1 MDMNSKL
8 HKENEDRVA
17 EEYLSSLSDLTCN
30 SKPLINMLTMLA
42 EENIEYASVIVRVV
56 EDHIAKVVP
65 DIKLPILYLIDSI
78 VKNVKSTYVQLFS
91 QCIVNIFCGVFET
104 VNEKVRERMYALRQ
118 TWNEVFSAQKLYTL
132 DVKVKRLDVN
142 WPITAQHSQPAIHVN
157 PNFLKTVNVNLAP
170 NQTIQALPTD
180 TSMEEILHAKTRKL
194 LELKKQKL
202 ELELEATKKRLE
214 EQEKQLGTAENVLS
228 PVDTHILAPPS
239 VMPQIMPNNMVAPNI
254 VAHHSPAIR
263 PSIYQN
269 TYRHS
274 RPNLIPG
281 SNNLPAQTY
290 PTGINNIGKPKVHP
304 VNPALINTIRH
315 RDPRLA
321 RQNQQGQQGLQQH
334 GNRGIQIQPPS
345 NYLHHNEDS
354 KNTEKTSSYR
364 KDSHKTR
371 RTSSGGSGS
380 ESKSPTRHSSSR
392 SGRTSSKS
400 SSSSSRDKDRKR
412 SDKNSS
418 SSSGSGSSSDRRK
431 DGGFSS
437 RDKRIAK
444 CDKDE
449 FDITSNSSTHKR
461 KSSSPASPPAK
472 SKEVKRDPRSRSN
485 SNKNRSPS
493 PISGLTKDTD
503 LRSNNDKRIKC
514 NAGHTEKEDIKSSNA
529 AKDLDKTSSIIT
541 NKKIDAINSKSENQ
555 VDKALKLNASE
566 NAIIKEEMEID
577 NDGEDVKK
585 RPFPTPEAEE
595 PLPKKSKS
603 TKIDALFGSEDVDL
617 RTVIPVILP
626 TQKHEP
632 VEEKVTPTLKSEDE
646 NLIHQNA
653 ENIDKTEPQIPIN
666 ATETKSSPN
675 KASTLDDVRAK
686 LAKAAKFNKSGKF
699 EKSHKELSQ
708 RLKLTELNI
717 NEDSQEANDEK
728 LRTILAQAQELFEMK
743 SVSQDQYKSLVQ
755 TVMSINEKNKLK
767 EAKRKE
773 LVNTHKSQTIED
785 DDAMVERNTAR
796 EAILKKRI
804 PKLVKNQSNNN
815 ELPLENSLGDSN
827 ASNSPLYD
835 EKTDD
840 INITK
845 SRYNKEKRSKSVKWN
860 DHDSG
865 MQMNMPPNRPW
876 LSGNVNKRHFRSLV
890 PHPPM
895 PPLPNPNLHL
905 PQMPWQMGTGMP
917 VPPFGN
923 AIPPM
928 MISKVPPP
936 PQPPVSFNIA
946 PASVQQSKK
955 PCNSIDNPQENLVRT
970 ITIDSCAKEIRI
982 YDEVAIVFMEMD
994 QPREIRFQPGQRSI
1008 SIDDETFAMHFN
1020 DDYKVVTI
1028 KGEPHRMKFGFP
1040 SRELYI
1046 DDQWY
1051 EIFFGG
1057 SIIPVPIGKNI
1068 RHLQAEGPP
1077 PKVNI
1082 GPIRRDLVIGKITMI
1097 VDAHIVIGIF
1107 IDAKLQTFNLG
1118 EKQHTIQFAD
1128 NLLTV
1133 LLDGVA
1139 ADVEFGGLPKS
1150 YELGDDKHF
1159 IRFSALPEDVEPG
1172 KIKIQNMRYVN
1183 TNPTETISVETNDSE
1198 NLVETTASPNQNQ
1211 STITP
1216 PNTTTES
1223 IEVKS
1228 EENISTTN
1236 DGVVPTNTS
1245 VPSIPTDV
1253 LSKIN
1258 IDELLQKL
1266 VSTGLLTSTTTSSS
1280 TNSTQNSTVK
1290 EELTNPDV
1298 VEEPIEVIRPIDLA
1312 KPETIKLRQSA
1323 IVATLFSG
1331 MQCSSCGVRFPPEQT
1346 IKYSQHLDWHF
1357 RQNRRERDSTRK
1369 AHSRKWYY
1377 ELNDWAQYEE
1387 IEDLEEREKNFFET
1401 QLNEIDANDDVS
1413 NQRSINSPAPSCPAG
1428 ANDVDRCCDMCHE
1441 KFEQFYN
1448 EEHEE
1453 WHLRSA
1459 IRVEDKI
1466 YHPLCYEDYKT
1477 ALNPPKVEELKEDS
1491 KITEEDDNAVD
1502 NVIKITV
1509 DEEAAKLSVTI
1520 ADDEEDDDDDVIV
1533 LPNEEP
1539 SVTEIVD
1546 DDEEYVPA
1554 NVSREEM
1561 AISTDSKSD
1570 DKFIETVESDVEI
1583 EEPNIPF
1590 TDLDT
1595 YVEKEPTECDE
1606 TSQLSFMNVKIK
1618 EEPKD
1623 EEDDDGFEDVGT
1635 VLIRP
1640 DEEISVQSSEETQTQ
1655 TIASTASPATE
1666 RRPSTESLT
1675 LTGIIEPLENT
1686 ASMDLNIS
1694 IDGNLEPDVGHNLSI
1709 SGPTPAIPL
1718 SNLVN
1723 KIKIN
1728 ITKNTVSTNSNVSV
1742 SSSIITTS
1750 SSSTSHNNS
1759 SNLNSEVNDVN
1770 KNSLS
1775 HGNISTI
1782 QTINTIPVLCGG
1794 GATISTIA
1802 SVVSSNPSKSV
1813 NESSKSSNNT
1823 ALTSN
1828 TSDNSTVLRCPQSMS
1843 PTTASQRS
1851 SPPIEETIKFDF
1863 KPELQNVTLKKTK
1876 KVECGIETS
1885 GLCSIM

>member
-529 AKDLDKTSSIIT
+529 AKDLDKSKNSLYYYTSIT
-541 NKKIDAINSKSENQ
+541 SHILSKNIKAI
-555 VDKALKLNASE
+555 
-566 NAIIKEEMEID
+566 
-577 NDGEDVKK
+577 
-585 RPFPTPEAEE
+585 FT
-595 PLPKKSKS
+595 
-603 TKIDALFGSEDVDL
+603 
-617 RTVIPVILP
+617 
-626 TQKHEP
+626 H
-632 VEEKVTPTLKSEDE
+632 
-646 NLIHQNA
+646 LIHF
-653 ENIDKTEPQIPIN
+653 IP
-666 ATETKSSPN
+666 
-675 KASTLDDVRAK
+675 L
-686 LAKAAKFNKSGKF
+686 
-699 EKSHKELSQ
+699 
-708 RLKLTELNI
+708 
-717 NEDSQEANDEK
+717 
-728 LRTILAQAQELFEMK
+728 
-743 SVSQDQYKSLVQ
+743 
-755 TVMSINEKNKLK
+755 
-767 EAKRKE
+767 
-773 LVNTHKSQTIED
+773 
-785 DDAMVERNTAR
+785 
-796 EAILKKRI
+796 
-804 PKLVKNQSNNN
+804 
-815 ELPLENSLGDSN
+815 
-827 ASNSPLYD
+827 
-835 EKTDD
+835 
-840 INITK
+840 
-845 SRYNKEKRSKSVKWN
+845 
-860 DHDSG
+860 
-865 MQMNMPPNRPW
+865 
-876 LSGNVNKRHFRSLV
+876 